1 MDRKYIFKSLLLI
14 FMIFIFSSCI
24 TIERNIKINEDSSGK
39 ETTTVTYGKAFFDFL
54 ISSAVSFD
62 SVKGKSMIDSIYS
75 EDVFVNEMKDK
86 YNKISGVKLKD
97 VKAKMNPDSSLTLKV
112 NYTFEK
118 IEKLSSTFQA
128 IEENQ
133 GNFGDGKT
141 EISFKKDGKKFNFR
155 YKYKVDEET
164 DSSKSLKN
172 SLSGFFTGQKMIFNI
187 TFPYSIKSSNATKTN
202 GKTLTWEFDM
212 DKMMSDMNIIDLKV
226 EMKK

>member
-1 MDRKYIFKSLLLI
+1 MNKKYIFKTLPVIL
-14 FMIFIFSSCI
+14 MIFVFSSCI
-24 TIERNIKINEDSSGK
+24 TIERNIKIDDDGSGK
-39 ETTTVTYGKAFFDFL
+39 ETTTITYGKAFFDFI
-54 ISSAVSFD
+54 ISSAVAMD
-62 SVKGKSMIDSIYS
+62 SVKGKAMIDSIYN
-75 EDVFVNEMKDK
+75 EDVFAKEMKDK
-86 YNKISGVKLKD
+86 YNKISGVKLKN

-128 IEENQ
+128 IDDVN

-141 EISFKKDGKKFNFR
+141 EISFKKDGKKINFR
-155 YKYKVDEET
+155 YKYKVNEET

-172 SLSGFFTGQKMIFNI
+172 SLAGFFAGQKMIFNI
-187 TFPYSIKSSNATKTN
+187 TFPYSIKSSNATKAN
-202 GKTLTWEFDM
+202 DKTLTWEFDM